1 MKNSLCLLT
10 SVLMLSA
17 TALLADVS
25 IPYGEG
31 SGKVDFTN
39 FKKYPKL
46 EDPLPF
52 GPLSFRMVDNK
63 VWVADSIGGKLM
75 QYDNNGKFVSEFSV
89 MPEGT
94 KPYKVDEFGPS
105 LNILIEDIA
114 AVRGDDGSVTA
125 LWVVDSQKNKLL
137 KFSPDGK
144 KLAEVKNP
152 EFSQLYRVEVSK
164 SGYLFV
170 ADKAKRAIFV
180 LDSEGKVLNTI
191 NWEWSGMAVSSTDDT
206 LYRLM
211 WDNEAHRNIL
221 VSTNLEGKTVSTHML
236 DVEMLNPQLWWV
248 DESKQECLITYTPL
262 KGFNGTFNVVRVG
275 LDGKVKSSGELP
287 APVAMNRII
296 DNVNYTDIYVG
307 KCNFLNAPEGKF
319 EIVPFKLP

>member
-1 MKNSLCLLT
+1 MKNSVCLLA

-75 QYDNNGKFVSEFSV
+75 QYDNNGKLVSEFSV
-89 MPEGT
+89 MPEGI

-114 AVRGDDGSVTA
+114 AVRGDYGSVKA
-125 LWVVDSQKNKLL
+125 LWVVDSRK
-137 KFSPDGK
+137 
-144 KLAEVKNP
+144 
-152 EFSQLYRVEVSK
+152 
-164 SGYLFV
+164 
-170 ADKAKRAIFV
+170 
-180 LDSEGKVLNTI
+180 
-191 NWEWSGMAVSSTDDT
+191 
-206 LYRLM
+206 
-211 WDNEAHRNIL
+211 
-221 VSTNLEGKTVSTHML
+221 TN
-236 DVEMLNPQLWWV
+236 
-248 DESKQECLITYTPL
+248 
-262 KGFNGTFNVVRVG
+262 F
-275 LDGKVKSSGELP
+275 
-287 APVAMNRII
+287 
-296 DNVNYTDIYVG
+296 
-307 KCNFLNAPEGKF
+307 
-319 EIVPFKLP
+319 

>member
-1 MKNSLCLLT
+1 MKNSVCLLA

-75 QYDNNGKFVSEFSV
+75 QYDNNGKLVSEFSV
-89 MPEGT
+89 MPEGI

-114 AVRGDDGSVTA
+114 AVRGDYGSVKA

-152 EFSQLYRVEVSK
+152 EFGQLYRIEVSR

-170 ADKAKRAIFV
+170 ADKAKRAIYV
-180 LDSEGKVLNTI
+180 LDSEGKVLNTM
-191 NWEWSGMAVSSTDDT
+191 NWEWSGMAVSSTDDI

-221 VSTNLEGKTVSTHML
+221 VSTNLEGKVVATHML

-275 LDGKVKSSGELP
+275 LDGKVKSSGELT

-296 DNVNYTDIYVG
+296 ENVDYTDIYVG

>member
-1 MKNSLCLLT
+1 MKNSVCLLT

-17 TALLADVS
+17 AALLADVS

-52 GPLSFRMVDNK
+52 GPLSFRMVDNN

-75 QYDNNGKFVSEFSV
+75 QYDNKGKLVSEFSV
-89 MPEGT
+89 MPEGI

-114 AVRGDDGSVTA
+114 AVRGDYGSVKA

-152 EFSQLYRVEVSK
+152 EFGQLYRIEVSR

-191 NWEWSGMAVSSTDDT
+191 NWEWSGMAVSSTDDI

-221 VSTNLEGKTVSTHML
+221 VSTNLEGKVVATHLL

-262 KGFNGTFNVVRVG
+262 KGFNGTFNVIRVG
-275 LDGKVKSSGELP
+275 LDGKVKSSGELA

-296 DNVNYTDIYVG
+296 ENVDYTDIYVG

>member
-1 MKNSLCLLT
+1 MKNSVCLLT

-17 TALLADVS
+17 AALLADVS

-52 GPLSFRMVDNK
+52 GPLSFRMVDNN

-75 QYDNNGKFVSEFSV
+75 QYDNKGKLVSEFSV
-89 MPEGT
+89 MPEGI

-114 AVRGDDGSVTA
+114 AVRGDYGSVKA

-152 EFSQLYRVEVSK
+152 EFGQLYRIEVSR

-191 NWEWSGMAVSSTDDT
+191 NWEWSGMAVSSTDDI

-221 VSTNLEGKTVSTHML
+221 VSTNLEGKVVATHML

-275 LDGKVKSSGELP
+275 LDGKVKSSGELA

-296 DNVNYTDIYVG
+296 ENVDYTDIYVG